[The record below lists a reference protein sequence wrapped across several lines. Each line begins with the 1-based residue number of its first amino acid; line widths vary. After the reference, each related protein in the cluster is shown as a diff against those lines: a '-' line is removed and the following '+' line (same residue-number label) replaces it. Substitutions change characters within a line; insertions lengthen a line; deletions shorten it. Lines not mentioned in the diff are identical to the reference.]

1 MIHLDASVTA
11 RSSHHTGIQRVVREL
26 WKAAKSKGPSRAIVW
41 DGSIGTMREARGLE
55 VLRLER
61 FFDRGIHRWRFLA
74 RIHARRQL
82 KERRKPDPGAFPRD
96 GVWLMPE
103 IPPPAILG
111 WYRAVLDRTGPRA
124 SLVGC
129 VHDLFTY
136 KRAEW
141 TPPERVAGFEEY
153 LQTLAGFDL
162 VTTPSAET
170 REDLTQYWREK
181 GLRGPSVR
189 VCPWAVEPPEGNR
202 REVDPPMVLSV
213 GTLEARKNHDVLLD
227 ACEGLWDEGKVFRLV
242 LIGRQRS
249 RADRALVGRI
259 EAMEEAGRPVRWK
272 GVIRD
277 EDLWR
282 AYREAARAGA
292 ALAATI
298 RALRIR
304 VPDRPVHA
312 IAHSFGAR
320 VVLSALGHLE
330 PGALGRVI
338 LLAGAEF
345 GHHAAEALATPAGR
359 AAEIIN
365 VTTRENDLYDFLLEC
380 LIAPPARGDRSLGLA
395 LPSGAN
401 VLTLQLDDPD
411 TLAVLRGAG
420 FGIAPPAARICHW
433 SPYTRPGALPFYG
446 ALLRAPER
454 LSLAQL
460 RAALPER
467 AAPRWSRI
475 LAEIPLP
482 MGRKASF

>member
-1 MIHLDASVTA
+1 MPLIHLNAGDD
-11 RSSHHTGIQRVVREL
+11 L
-26 WKAAKSKGPSRAIVW
+26 P
-41 DGSIGTMREARGLE
+41 EAM
-55 VLRLER
+55 
-61 FFDRGIHRWRFLA
+61 
-74 RIHARRQL
+74 
-82 KERRKPDPGAFPRD
+82 PDPGP
-96 GVWLMPE
+96 
-103 IPPPAILG
+103 
-111 WYRAVLDRTGPRA
+111 GPVIVMVHGFKYSPGHAKECPHRHIF
-124 SLVGC
+124 SLS
-129 VHDLFTY
+129 
-136 KRAEW
+136 
-141 TPPERVAGFEEY
+141 PERECFKVVSWPRG
-153 LQTLAGFDL
+153 LGFDGMR
-162 VTTPSAET
+162 P
-170 REDLTQYWREK
+170 D
-181 GLRGPSVR
+181 
-189 VCPWAVEPPEGNR
+189 
-202 REVDPPMVLSV
+202 
-213 GTLEARKNHDVLLD
+213 
-227 ACEGLWDEGKVFRLV
+227 EGL
-242 LIGRQRS
+242 
-249 RADRALVGRI
+249 AVGFGWHAR
-259 EAMEEAGRPVRWK
+259 GS
-272 GVIRD
+272 
-277 EDLWR
+277 LWR

-298 RALRIR
+298 RALRTR
-304 VPDRPVHA
+304 LPDRPVHA

-345 GHHAAEALATPAGR
+345 GRHAAEALATPAGR